1 MGHFRIFNQLLVFFT
16 AKNILVLT
24 LQLYRLAVITLDFR
38 ATILQKSR
46 KGEVSCCPC
55 EPYEASTQA
64 TAEQDTEMKEFI
76 DFPVRVESQAP
87 SKDQWAQLLTQNQ
100 LLTASSKGLGLFL
113 WSNRLWAHKPSLSPR
128 NQFLLNC
135 RGNFWSKSYRNGTFC
150 ILLDFGGFWLV
161 PYYIIHRDFVAI
173 VRSSNEGL
181 AH

>member
-87 SKDQWAQLLTQNQ
+87 SKDQ
-100 LLTASSKGLGLFL
+100 
-113 WSNRLWAHKPSLSPR
+113 
-128 NQFLLNC
+128 
-135 RGNFWSKSYRNGTFC
+135 
-150 ILLDFGGFWLV
+150 
-161 PYYIIHRDFVAI
+161 
-173 VRSSNEGL
+173 
-181 AH
+181 